1 MDLDRFADAQRRDF
15 DQALAEIEAG
25 RKRSHWIWYVLPQ
38 IDGLGSSPT
47 ARRYAITSVAEARAF
62 LADPLL
68 GGNYRR
74 MVAAIL
80 ARVRAGQS
88 LGDVFGWPDDVK
100 TVSSLTLF
108 AGAAA
113 PDDPLVADVDEI
125 LTTDGRS
132 PCAPTRAFLA
142 TG

>member
-1 MDLDRFADAQRRDF
+1 MDLDRFVDAQRRDF
-15 DQALAEIEAG
+15 DRALAEIEAG

-38 IDGLGSSPT
+38 IVGLGSSST
-47 ARRYAITSVAEARAF
+47 ARRYAITSVAEAQAY
-62 LADPLL
+62 LAEPLL

-74 MVAAIL
+74 TVAAIL
-80 ARVRAGQS
+80 ARMRAGQS
-88 LGDVFGWPDDVK
+88 LNDVFGWPDDVK

-113 PDDPLVADVDEI
+113 PDDPLVTQVDEI
-125 LTTDGRS
+125 LTADGRS
-132 PCAPTRAFLA
+132 PCAPTLAFLA